1 MLRAPI
7 QPELGWGLQHRG
19 AGGTGMLQDTHL
31 EESGRVWGLQTHGG
45 RHPGVGGSGMSEA
58 SGKNPP
64 GTLREHPERG

>member
-1 MLRAPI
+1 
-7 QPELGWGLQHRG
+7 
-19 AGGTGMLQDTHL
+19 MLQDTHL